1 MKKSPLWFALA
12 IGALFPLGAAAV
24 LILVMPRL
32 ETLLVVAGLAAAA
45 GALAAYVAHHSY
57 RIAASAQHRIERGAD
72 TAAQRLTDAGRE
84 TVAAHRDADAALA
97 ARIERFL
104 EEYVQRAKARDAQ
117 MLEGWHTMS
126 SDAQRS
132 SQEAFAAMR
141 EHFVNTVAAERDTLL
156 RGAELRAKAV
166 LDETRQALDGIERLS
181 SAISFAVERHTAV
194 VQSNEESLARFESQL
209 EAIAARER
217 ELQEA
222 AGRSRA
228 QSLDAEVAKVRET
241 FVHAAKRIEELIQ
254 ERQGADQ
261 THFQQMLEIQR
272 KAHDEASERSGQLWT
287 RLLDQLQQDGR

>member
-1 MKKSPLWFALA
+1 MKKSPVWFALA
-12 IGALFPLGAAAV
+12 LGALFPLCAAAV

-45 GALAAYVAHHSY
+45 GALAAYVAHYSY
-57 RIAASAQHRIERGAD
+57 RIAASVQDRIEQGAD
-72 TAAQRLTDAGRE
+72 TTVQLLTDAGRE

-104 EEYVQRAKARDAQ
+104 EEYVQRAKARDAA
-117 MLEGWHTMS
+117 MLEAYRTMS

-132 SQEAFAAMR
+132 LQEAFAAMQ
-141 EHFVNTVAAERDTLL
+141 EHHVNTVAAERDTLL

-166 LDETRQALDGIERLS
+166 LDETRQALAGFERLS
-181 SAISFAVERHTAV
+181 SAVSVAVERHTAV
-194 VQSNEESLARFESQL
+194 VQSNEESLVRFESQL

-241 FVHAAKRIEELIQ
+241 FLYAAKRIEELIQ
-254 ERQGADQ
+254 RREDADQ
-261 THFQQMLEIQR
+261 THFQRVLEMQR

-287 RLLDQLQQDGR
+287 HLLDQLKQDG